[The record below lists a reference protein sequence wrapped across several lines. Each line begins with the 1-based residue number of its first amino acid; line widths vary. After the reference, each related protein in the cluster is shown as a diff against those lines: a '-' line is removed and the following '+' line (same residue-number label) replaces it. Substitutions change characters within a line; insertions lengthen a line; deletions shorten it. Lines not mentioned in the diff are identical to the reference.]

1 MLDINSIF
9 AHEEELDAFYDD
21 INANAELEVGLD
33 LPANVTGNH
42 EDFLLETK
50 QGSNALIW
58 ADKSGCE
65 VVKLTRVRLD
75 YVTIQNRIFEFFFFM
90 FGCWE
95 KFVWW
100 VVGGT
105 AE

>member
-21 INANAELEVGLD
+21 INANAELEEGLD

-50 QGSNALIW
+50 QGSNALI
-58 ADKSGCE
+58 
-65 VVKLTRVRLD
+65 
-75 YVTIQNRIFEFFFFM
+75 
-90 FGCWE
+90 
-95 KFVWW
+95 
-100 VVGGT
+100 
-105 AE
+105 